1 MENEKKMDIKQKTR
15 KEKTI
20 TLFDRIDSRST
31 ESAVKKI
38 VEINED
44 DRNYIEDMNRWAQEY
59 NIVVNETPLV
69 PITLLL
75 CTPGGS
81 CYDGM
86 ALYDT
91 IASSSTPLEINCSGK
106 VMSMGVI
113 IALAARVR
121 KAYRNTTFM
130 IHQVSSMALG
140 CLQEM
145 EESIEETKR
154 INELLFSIIESKTK
168 ITREMLNDIA
178 EKKKD
183 WYLTAEEAL
192 ELGII
197 TEII

>member
-1 MENEKKMDIKQKTR
+1 MENEKKMDIKQKSR

-20 TLFDRIDSRST
+20 TLFDRIESKSV

-38 VEINED
+38 MEINED
-44 DRNYIEDMNRWAQEY
+44 DRSYIEDMGRWAQEY
-59 NIVVNETPLV
+59 KIVVNDTPLY
-69 PITLLL
+69 PITLFL

-81 CYDGM
+81 CYEGM
-86 ALYDT
+86 ALYDAIT
-91 IASSSTPLEINCSGK
+91 SSSTPLEINCSGK

-113 IALAARVR
+113 VTLAARVR
-121 KAYRNTTFM
+121 RAYRNTTFM

-140 CLQEM
+140 CLQDI

-154 INELLFSIIESKTK
+154 INDLLFSIIESKTK
-168 ITREMLNDIA
+168 ITREMLNDVA

-183 WYLTAEEAL
+183 WYLTEEAL

>member
-1 MENEKKMDIKQKTR
+1 MDIKQKTK

-20 TLFDRIDSRST
+20 TLFDRIDARTSEST
-31 ESAVKKI
+31 VKKI
-38 VEINED
+38 MEINDD
-44 DRNYIEDMNRWAQEY
+44 DRQFYDDFDKMAQEY
-59 NIVVNETPLV
+59 SIKIEHTLLT
-69 PITLLL
+69 PITVLLS
-75 CTPGGS
+75 TPGGC

-86 ALYDT
+86 AIYDA
-91 IASSSTPLEINCSGK
+91 IVSSKTPVEIVCSGK
-106 VMSMGVI
+106 VMSMGI
-113 IALAARVR
+113 IVTLAAKVR

-130 IHQVSSMALG
+130 IHQVSSMAMG
-140 CLQEM
+140 FLQDM
-145 EESIEETKR
+145 EESMEETRR

-183 WYLTAEEAL
+183 WYLTTEEAL